1 MEQLRYLPPWH
12 LPQLFSVLGFL
23 PIPILLGRRYLP
35 AMHRR
40 GLYAAAFLMILGTFY
55 FANWVE
61 SRAWIEWSTAF
72 AIWAALELSAAP
84 LQPTKPTAS

>member
-1 MEQLRYLPPWH
+1 MPWH
-12 LPQLFSVLGFL
+12 LPQLFSVLAFL
-23 PIPILLGRRYLP
+23 PIPVLLGRRYLP
-35 AMHRR
+35 AIHRR
-40 GLYAAAFLMILGTFY
+40 GLYAACLMILATFY

-84 LQPTKPTAS
+84 LQPTTPTSP